1 MVVVGAGGRSQARK
15 RCCRGWGVAA
25 LGLPAGMGEKEA
37 AGTGWWWFTGGGVM
51 NRNDTAGCVRRSPLR
66 GWVAVVQV
74 AVLPGGRVRRWGG

>member
-1 MVVVGAGGRSQARK
+1 MYPPFIFRLSGY
-15 RCCRGWGVAA
+15 RGWGGLAA

>member
-1 MVVVGAGGRSQARK
+1 MYLPFIVGLSGY
-15 RCCRGWGVAA
+15 RGWGGLAA